1 MYKITNLR
9 NCIPS
14 NTVLKNTLLLN
25 PIGKI
30 NLPHLNAQNKINMNK
45 GSIYIDGFKENKEFS
60 ELEKDSFTLF
70 INNNILIDLKKS
82 FNEQSSKQ
90 VLLFWNRS
98 PGARYPKKVNIMR
111 IMEHDQI
118 VVRFEKSG
126 RDLKQGNEC

>member
-14 NTVLKNTLLLN
+14 NTVLKNTMLLN

-30 NLPHLNAQNKINMNK
+30 NLPHLNAQNKINMNN
-45 GSIYIDGFKENKEFS
+45 GSIYIDSVNENKEFS

-82 FNEQSSKQ
+82 FNDQSSKQ

-98 PGARYPKKVNIMR
+98 PGARYPKKANNGARPDCRSLRKIR
-111 IMEHDQI
+111 K
-118 VVRFEKSG
+118 R
-126 RDLKQGNEC
+126 LKTGK

>member
-14 NTVLKNTLLLN
+14 NTILKNTLLLN

-30 NLPHLNAQNKINMNK
+30 NLPHLNAYNKINMNK
-45 GSIYIDGFKENKEFS
+45 GNIYRDGFNENKEFR
-60 ELEKDSFTLF
+60 ELEKDSFMLF
-70 INNNILIDLKKS
+70 INNNTLIDLKKT

-98 PGARYPKKVNIMR
+98 PGARYPKKANNGARPDCRSLRKIR
-111 IMEHDQI
+111 K
-118 VVRFEKSG
+118 R
-126 RDLKQGNEC
+126 LKTGK

>member
-30 NLPHLNAQNKINMNK
+30 NLPHLNAQNKKNMNK
-45 GSIYIDGFKENKEFS
+45 GSIYIDSFNENKEFS

-98 PGARYPKKVNIMR
+98 PGARYPKKANNGARPDCRSLRKIR
-111 IMEHDQI
+111 K
-118 VVRFEKSG
+118 R
-126 RDLKQGNEC
+126 LKTGK

>member
-98 PGARYPKKVNIMR
+98 PGARYPKKANNGARPDCRSLRKIR
-111 IMEHDQI
+111 K
-118 VVRFEKSG
+118 R
-126 RDLKQGNEC
+126 LKTGK

>member
-14 NTVLKNTLLLN
+14 STVLKNTLLLN

-30 NLPHLNAQNKINMNK
+30 NLPHLNVQNKINMNK
-45 GSIYIDGFKENKEFS
+45 GSIYIDGFNENKEFS

-98 PGARYPKKVNIMR
+98 PGARYPKKANNGARPDCRSLRKIR
-111 IMEHDQI
+111 K
-118 VVRFEKSG
+118 R
-126 RDLKQGNEC
+126 LKTGK

>member
-14 NTVLKNTLLLN
+14 NTILKNTLLLN

-30 NLPHLNAQNKINMNK
+30 NLPHLNAYNKINMNK
-45 GSIYIDGFKENKEFS
+45 GNIYRDGFNENKEFS
-60 ELEKDSFTLF
+60 ELEKDSFMLF
-70 INNNILIDLKKS
+70 INNNTLIDLKKT

-98 PGARYPKKVNIMR
+98 PGARYPKKANNGARPDCRSLRKIR
-111 IMEHDQI
+111 K
-118 VVRFEKSG
+118 R
-126 RDLKQGNEC
+126 LKTGK